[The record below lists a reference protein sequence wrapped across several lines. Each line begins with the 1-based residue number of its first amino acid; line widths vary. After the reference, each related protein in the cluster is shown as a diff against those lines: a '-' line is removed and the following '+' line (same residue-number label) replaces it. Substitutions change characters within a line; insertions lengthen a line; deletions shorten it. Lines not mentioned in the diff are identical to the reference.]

1 MKPKIQ
7 KDRVS
12 QDIIGWKGNSSPGD
26 DGGQFSSGKKKHSD
40 HPATQTNGDIIK
52 WSWWSWVLIKISF

>member
-1 MKPKIQ
+1 M
-7 KDRVS
+7 S

-52 WSWWSWVLIKISF
+52 WS